1 MEEEQTMDEQPVEFH
16 KSTVREY
23 FETIVITAI
32 IALFVTTFV
41 IQAFKIPTG
50 SMKSTLLIGDHLLVN
65 KFVYGIKPGF
75 LGKLL
80 PYREP
85 ERGDVIVFKYPNDPN
100 MAYVKRLIGMPGD
113 TVEMIGRT
121 VYINGEKL
129 DENYVVKKDEDGSI
143 IDTVTGDPEKKYV
156 LQYFN
161 PDSTRAHW
169 GPHTVPE
176 GHYYAMGDN
185 RDNSQDSRYWQFIPR
200 DYMLGQPLV
209 IYWSFETARD
219 EYLRTSPGERVERI
233 TDVFLNFFTKTD
245 WKRTF
250 KIIR

>member
-1 MEEEQTMDEQPVEFH
+1 LEFR
-16 KSTVREY
+16 KSTIREY
-23 FETIVITAI
+23 FESAVTVAI
-32 IALFVTTFV
+32 IALFATTFV

-50 SMKSTLLIGDHLLVN
+50 SMKSTLLVGDHLLVN
-65 KFVYGIKPGF
+65 KFVYGINSGLP
-75 LGKLL
+75 GKLL

-85 ERGDVIVFKYPNDPN
+85 KRGDVIVFKYPNDPDV
-100 MAYVKRLIGMPGD
+100 AYVKRLIGMPGD
-113 TVEMIGRT
+113 TVEMIGRA
-121 VYINGEKL
+121 VYINGEIMN
-129 DENYVVKKDEDGSI
+129 ENYNVKESEDGAVI
-143 IDTVTGDPEKKYV
+143 NTVIDDPQKRYT

-161 PDSTRAHW
+161 PGGDRSHW
-169 GPHTVPE
+169 GPYDVPE
-176 GHYYAMGDN
+176 GHYFAMGDN

-219 EYLRTSPGERVERI
+219 EYLRTSPGERFKQLA
-233 TDVFLNFFTKTD
+233 DVVLNFFTKTE

>member
-1 MEEEQTMDEQPVEFH
+1 VEFR

-23 FETIVITAI
+23 FECIVTVAIACLFVIT
-32 IALFVTTFV
+32 FVV
-41 IQAFKIPTG
+41 QAFKIPTG
-50 SMKSTLLIGDHLLVN
+50 SMKSTLLIGDHLFVN
-65 KFVYGIKPGF
+65 KFVYGMPPGL

-80 PYREP
+80 PYSEP
-85 ERGDVIVFKYPNDPN
+85 KRGEVIVFKYPNDPEV
-100 MAYVKRLIGMPGD
+100 AYVKRLVGMPGD

-129 DENYVVKKDEDGSI
+129 NENYIVLDGEYGDI
-143 IDTVTGDPEKKYV
+143 IDTVVGDPQLRHKI
-156 LQYFN
+156 QYFH
-161 PDSTRAHW
+161 PDGARARW
-169 GPHTVPE
+169 GPYEVPD
-176 GHYYAMGDN
+176 GHYFAMGDN

-219 EYLRTSPGERVERI
+219 EYLRTSPGERVERFTDII
-233 TDVFLNFFTKTD
+233 TNFFTKTD

>member
-1 MEEEQTMDEQPVEFH
+1 MEFR
-16 KSTVREY
+16 KSTAREY
-23 FETIVITAI
+23 FETLVYTAV

-41 IQAFKIPTG
+41 VQAFKIPTG
-50 SMKSTLLIGDHLLVN
+50 SMKYTLFIGDHLLVN
-65 KFVYGIKPGF
+65 KFVYGMKSGF

-85 ERGDVIVFKYPNDPN
+85 ERGDVIVFKYPNDPDT
-100 MAYVKRLIGMPGD
+100 AYVKRLIGMPGD

-121 VYINGEKL
+121 VYINGEELK
-129 DENYVVKKDEDGSI
+129 ENYNVKDDEDGNI
-143 IDTVTGDPEKKYV
+143 IDTVINDPQKKYK

-161 PDSTRAHW
+161 PGSDRAHW
-169 GPHTVPE
+169 GPYSVPE
-176 GHYYAMGDN
+176 GRYFAMGDN

-200 DYMLGQPLV
+200 DYMMGRPVV
-209 IYWSFETARD
+209 IYWSFETDRD
-219 EYLRTSPGERVERI
+219 EYMRTSPGERI
-233 TDVFLNFFTKTD
+233 QQLTDVVLNFFTKTD

>member
-1 MEEEQTMDEQPVEFH
+1 
-16 KSTVREY
+16 
-23 FETIVITAI
+23 
-32 IALFVTTFV
+32 
-41 IQAFKIPTG
+41 
-50 SMKSTLLIGDHLLVN
+50 MKSTLLIGDHLLVN
-65 KFVYGIKPGF
+65 KFVYGIRPGPI
-75 LGKLL
+75 GKLF

-85 ERGDVIVFKYPNDPN
+85 ERNDVIVFKYPNDPG

-121 VYINGEKL
+121 VFINGEKL
-129 DENYVVKKDEDGSI
+129 DENYNIKDDEDGNI
-143 IDTVTGDPEKKYV
+143 IDTVVNDPEKKYA

-161 PDSTRAHW
+161 PNGERAHW
-169 GPHTVPE
+169 GPYQVPE
-176 GHYYAMGDN
+176 EHYFAMGDN

-209 IYWSFETARD
+209 IYWSFETDRD
-219 EYLRTSPGERVERI
+219 EYMRTSPGERLKQLI
-233 TDVFLNFFTKTD
+233 DVVFNFFTKTE

>member
-1 MEEEQTMDEQPVEFH
+1 MIRKLEEKTLEFR
-16 KSTVREY
+16 KSTAREL
-23 FETIVITAI
+23 FELIASTAI

-41 IQAFKIPTG
+41 VQAFKIPTG

-65 KFVYGIKPGF
+65 KFVYGMKSG
-75 LGKLL
+75 LQGKLL

-85 ERGDVIVFKYPNDPN
+85 KRNDVIVFKYPSDPN
-100 MAYVKRLIGMPGD
+100 VVYVKRLIGIPGD

-129 DENYVVKKDEDGSI
+129 NENYVVKDDEDGN
-143 IDTVTGDPEKKYV
+143 VTDRVVSDPEEKHEI
-156 LQYFN
+156 QYFN
-161 PDSTRAHW
+161 PDGVRHW
-169 GPHTVPE
+169 GPYHVPD
-176 GHYYAMGDN
+176 GHYFGMGDN
-185 RDNSQDSRYWQFIPR
+185 RDNSQDSRFWGFIPR
-200 DYMLGQPLV
+200 DYIQGQPLL

-219 EYLRTSPGERVERI
+219 EYLRTSPGERARQL
-233 TDVFLNFFTKTD
+233 TDVVLNFFTKTD